1 MKYVLKRYR
10 AQISFYFIKVIW
22 ALKCVKER
30 FNDSLKIL
38 GDQQHE
44 TLEEYIDA
52 ALTLRVNIR

>member
-1 MKYVLKRYR
+1 MKT
-10 AQISFYFIKVIW
+10 IW